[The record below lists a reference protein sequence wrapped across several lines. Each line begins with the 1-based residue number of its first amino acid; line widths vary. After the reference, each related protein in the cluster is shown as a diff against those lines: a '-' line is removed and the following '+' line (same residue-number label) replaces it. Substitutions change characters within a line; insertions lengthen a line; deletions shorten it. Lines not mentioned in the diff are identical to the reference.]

1 MLDAAYKDRQVRL
14 GMKIASPLVVVC
26 LLFCCF
32 VVVLYNNMIGGG
44 YVVIVSIDYYMV
56 DE

>member
-1 MLDAAYKDRQVRL
+1 MSWNEKCCLCV
-14 GMKIASPLVVVC
+14 VVVC
-26 LLFCCF
+26 F
-32 VVVLYNNMIGGG
+32 VVGVLYNNMIGGG